1 MIPLKTILSFCSE
14 DLMKVSITKHFCPR
28 SDHTS
33 PPSRPVTSEA
43 PGLAEMMTRLIV
55 VYFR

>member
-1 MIPLKTILSFCSE
+1 
-14 DLMKVSITKHFCPR
+14 MKVSITKHFCPR